1 MNEIQNASGGSM
13 QIRDAAEADFDQI
26 TAIYNE
32 VLTNSTA
39 VYNDR
44 PTTTS
49 DRIAWWKDRLEQ
61 VYPVLVATDRSRV
74 VGFAAFGNYRSW
86 AGYRF
91 TVECTVHIHSGRRGQ
106 GVGTALLSALIAR
119 AKTLG
124 KHTMIAGVDS
134 ENIASLRFFERC
146 GFERAGYLREVG
158 YKFGRYLDLV
168 FLQYWITPHAGEA
181 R

>member
-32 VLTNSTA
+32 VLINSTA
-39 VYNDR
+39 IYNDH
-44 PTTTS
+44 PASTA
-49 DRIAWWKDRLEQ
+49 DRIAWWKKRLQQ
-61 VYPVLVATDRSRV
+61 VYPVLAATDRSRV
-74 VGFAAFGNYRSW
+74 VGFASCGDFRSW
-86 AGYRF
+86 AGHRF
-91 TVECTVHIHSGRRGQ
+91 TVECAVHIHSGWRGQ
-106 GVGTALLSALIAR
+106 GLGTALLSALITR
-119 AKTLG
+119 TKTLG
-124 KHTMIAGVDS
+124 KHTMIAAVDS
-134 ENIASLRFFERC
+134 ENVASLQFFERC

-168 FLQYWITPHAGEA
+168 FLQYWITPHAGET